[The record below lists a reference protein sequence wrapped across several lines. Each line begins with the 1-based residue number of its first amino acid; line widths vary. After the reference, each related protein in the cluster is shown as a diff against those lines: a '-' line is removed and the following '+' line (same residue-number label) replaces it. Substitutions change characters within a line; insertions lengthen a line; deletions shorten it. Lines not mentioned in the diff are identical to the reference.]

1 MLDAFE
7 DFRLEP
13 QQVLD
18 LGDRVIGV
26 VRMTG
31 HGAGSGVPVS
41 QVVFQVYT
49 FRAGLVVKQEDFG
62 TLDEALEAAG
72 LRE

>member
-1 MLDAFE
+1 MLEAFE

-13 QQVLD
+13 QEVLD
-18 LGDRVIGV
+18 LGDRTIGV
-26 VRMTG
+26 VRMSG

-41 QVVFQVYT
+41 QVVFQAYS
-49 FRAGLVVKQEDFG
+49 FRNGLVVKQEDFG
-62 TLDEALEAAG
+62 TLDEALEAVG